1 MRERW
6 GGGGGGGGQG
16 RAVKISKHFTVSIS
30 TE

>member
-6 GGGGGGGGQG
+6 GGGGGGGQG